1 VIARHDEHM
10 VALERAV
17 LAGFTARAPC
27 RSKQRR
33 PPSPAALAEAAQLHG
48 PEPAAGERVVVDFAD
63 YVAAAQASATR
74 LLATAHPEEAS
85 DE

>member
-1 VIARHDEHM
+1 M

-17 LAGFTARAPC
+17 LAAFSDRAPC

-33 PPSPAALAEAAQLHG
+33 PSSPAALAEAARLAG
-48 PEPAAGERVVVDFAD
+48 GAPAAGEQVVVDFAD
-63 YVAAAQASATR
+63 YVAAAKASAAT
-74 LLATAHPEEAS
+74 LLAVATPDQGAD